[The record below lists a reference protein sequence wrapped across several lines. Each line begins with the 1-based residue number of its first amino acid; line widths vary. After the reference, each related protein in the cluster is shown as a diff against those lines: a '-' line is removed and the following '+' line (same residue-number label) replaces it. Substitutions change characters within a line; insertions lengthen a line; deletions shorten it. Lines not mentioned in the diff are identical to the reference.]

1 MQREIGSNFWLN
13 PNEEFRDTSLGSP
26 EQFGCYG
33 NNYIWLSTGRSAIK
47 FAIKTIEERNSGIIR
62 TVLLPPFT
70 CHTVIEPFEDAGY
83 DICFYP
89 VEKNLTTSSDA
100 ILQAAKEHDATIVL
114 FHRYFGF
121 DTIKDADNLC
131 DELKKKGIYSIEDC
145 TQCLYSGFKKSDA
158 DFFVGS
164 IRKWTGT
171 PDGGFIVSQN
181 GFFKSLPQKTDSLL
195 EDAKLRASYAKYKFL
210 FENKGEKSDF
220 LQQYREAEN
229 ILASQKD
236 FYLMCQTSV
245 KVQSNLNRVNLK
257 KKRRENWEVLYR
269 QIVWNDDISP
279 LFSIM
284 GEDVVPLYFPVMI
297 SDRSPFQSYLAQ
309 NDIFAPVVWPKP
321 DGQPLVCE
329 GAENAYQHLLCIP
342 IDQRYGKDDMQRI
355 AEIIHKYYKR

>member
-13 PNEEFRDTSLGSP
+13 PNEKYGDIPLGSP
-26 EQFGCYG
+26 EIFGCMGTDYV
-33 NNYIWLSTGRSAIK
+33 WLSTGRSAIK
-47 FAIKTIEERNSGIIR
+47 FVIKTIENRNPNIR
-62 TVLLPPFT
+62 KTVLLPPFT

-89 VEKNLTTSSDA
+89 VEKNLATTSDA
-100 ILQAAKEHDATIVL
+100 IRQAVTKHNATIVL

-121 DTIKDADNLC
+121 DTIKEVDNLC

-158 DFFVGS
+158 DFFIGS

-171 PDGGFIVSQN
+171 PDGGFVVSRKGLLN
-181 GFFKSLPQKTDSLL
+181 NKPYKEDKDL
-195 EDAKLRASYAKYKFL
+195 EDAKLRASYAKYRFL
-210 FENKGEKSDF
+210 FENKGEKFDF
-220 LQQYREAEN
+220 LLQYREAEN

-236 FYLMCQTSV
+236 FYLICKTSV

-257 KKRRENWEVLYR
+257 KKRRDNWEELYR

-284 GEDVVPLYFPVMI
+284 GTDVVPLYFPVMI

-355 AEIIHKYYKR
+355 AEIINKYYKR